1 LSEDNPENLPEKAMT
16 PEERE
21 RRRLAAL
28 AEGALRFRKLACDTL
43 DHLMCEMIAD
53 NCEMAGEKFR
63 TVNGRNVMLVLAFG
77 DDAVGALTDKLFE
90 IENPPE
96 QSGDAP
102 DRPEDD
108 PDFWKK
114 K

>member
-1 LSEDNPENLPEKAMT
+1 MT

-28 AEGALRFRKLACDTL
+28 AESALRFRKLASDTL
-43 DHLMCEMIAD
+43 DTLLCEMIAD
-53 NCEMAGEKFR
+53 NCEMAGLKFR
-63 TVNGRNVMLVLAFG
+63 TPNGRNVMLVMAVG

-90 IENPPE
+90 IQNPE
-96 QSGDAP
+96 QPGEGEP
-102 DRPEDD
+102 PRPEDD